1 MPNYNQGPV
10 NAVSGIT
17 PGSSVQDFGSNV
29 TMNNRRLYDFSDRV
43 AELSPEE
50 SPFFVYLSQVAKVP
64 TSDSQFRYLEDRTQ
78 IAMTDR
84 SFQSAAGGDTTLAAP
99 GGITSIVVDTA
110 GGASVDYLIKG
121 MVLSFQTDSNLD
133 AAGTG
138 SAADAHALV
147 QATARIESVSHGAS
161 SSTISVKTIQAS
173 AGNSS
178 TTTVEDNSKITVIGT
193 GFGEGSGAPDVF
205 SQKLDDD
212 FGYTQIFKTA
222 CEMSNTALATIY
234 RGYAD
239 EWARIWNLKLREH
252 KIDIERA
259 MLFGMKGSQGG
270 VQYSDGIAGS
280 IIKSG
285 TANIVNDGS
294 QLSYN
299 EKKSYLKSFQ
309 KSEMTYDALLADF
322 EVIFDPARGGASSKL
337 ALASL
342 PVMSHFNKLGDGS
355 FISESLDNG
364 AGANNP
370 NRYMFGKSEG
380 AFGHKVL
387 KVDTIHGDMT
397 MVKEPLFRA
406 NYSGYMCLVDL
417 DHVAYRPLV
426 GNGYNRDTSITTN
439 VQQAD
444 EDLRK
449 DLILTEA
456 GLEVSLPETHALLHL
471 EDA

>member
-10 NAVSGIT
+10 NAISGIT
-17 PGSSVQDFGSNV
+17 PGKNV
-29 TMNNRRLYDFSDRV
+29 VDGVNMTTRRLYDFSDRV

-84 SFQSAAGGDTTLAAP
+84 SFQMAGSATIAAP
-99 GGITSIVVDTA
+99 GGLTTITVDTGKGSA
-110 GGASVDYLIKG
+110 APVSGGSVDYLIKG
-121 MVLSFQTDSNLD
+121 MVLNIRHNSSND
-133 AAGTG
+133 IEDN
-138 SAADAHALV
+138 ADELA
-147 QATARIESVSHGAS
+147 QATVRVESVSHGSS

-173 AGNSS
+173 TGDSS
-178 TTTVEDNSKITVIGT
+178 TTAADDDALVTVIGT
-193 GFGEGSGAPDVF
+193 GFGEGTGAPDVF
-205 SQKLDDD
+205 SQKLDDG

-270 VQYSDGIAGS
+270 VQYTDGIAGS
-280 IIKSG
+280 IVKNAAVAVG
-285 TANIVNDGS
+285 GS
-294 QLSYN
+294 QVTEGDAALSYS
-299 EKKSYLKSFQ
+299 EKKSFIKSFTAAQ
-309 KSEMTYDALLADF
+309 MTYDALLGDF

-342 PVMSHFNKLGDGS
+342 PVMSHFNKLGSNSFIDGS
-355 FISESLDNG
+355 LAGES
-364 AGANNP
+364 
-370 NRYMFGKSEG
+370 RYNFDKAEG

-387 KVDTIHGDMT
+387 KIDTIHGDMT
-397 MVKEPLFRA
+397 LVKEPLFRA

-471 EDA
+471 EGV

>member
-64 TSDSQFRYLEDRTQ
+64 TSDSQFRFLEDRTQ
-78 IAMTDR
+78 IAMVDR
-84 SFQSAAGGDTTLAAP
+84 SFLMAAGATLAAQ
-99 GGITSIVVDTA
+99 GGITSLTVDTTD
-110 GGASVDYLIKG
+110 GASVDYLIKG
-121 MVLSFQTDSNLD
+121 MVLSFQQSSNVD
-133 AAGTG
+133 GSSDKNAIVTATG
-138 SAADAHALV
+138 
-147 QATARIESVSHGAS
+147 RIESVSHGAS

-173 AGNSS
+173 AGNSN
-178 TTTVEDNSKITVIGT
+178 TTTLDDNSKVTVIGT

-270 VQYSDGIAGS
+270 VQYTDGIAGS

-285 TANIVNDGS
+285 TANIIDNGD

-299 EKKSYLKSFQ
+299 EKKSYLKSYSQ
-309 KSEMTYDALLADF
+309 AEMTYDELLQDF

-342 PVMSHFNKLGDGS
+342 PVMSHFNKLGDGGFVDAS
-355 FISESLDNG
+355 IGGSGL
-364 AGANNP
+364 A
-370 NRYMFGKSEG
+370 NRYNFDKGEG

-406 NYSGYMCLVDL
+406 NYSGYLCLIDL

-471 EDA
+471 EDV